1 MNTIWTLFVGLIAI
15 IAAMMALG
23 LLAMFA
29 TLPFLWVFIV
39 FWVIILYRLLP
50 KSFGVFGVSLAVI
63 GVCVYFVISFLS
75 IFVCQPIHYL
85 MKTALAIVAVLIML
99 KGKPRWLWSV
109 VALVFVGS
117 MKNRVLE
124 LTQGLKVYFKNNWDT
139 WVSIWNE
146 ICKNTDYMQLLYSV
160 NPGKNAWGLNEKM
173 ICNVLGIF
181 LEMNKDIELAISTAN
196 DLLTPKKNRRDY
208 ISNHGRNG
216 GSSAVFSEEQHTRI
230 ENIIKSKI
238 NG

>member
-75 IFVCQPIHYL
+75 IFVCQPMHYL
-85 MKTALAIVAVLIML
+85 MKTALATVAVLIML
-99 KGKPRWLWSV
+99 KGKPRWLWGV
-109 VALVFVGS
+109 VALVFIGYGVFYLFYNDIVGPMTFLIMDRPIDTPS
-117 MKNRVLE
+117 QWFDCYRFFWTGIYLDGVIWYSSIISCIIIF
-124 LTQGLKVYFKNNWDT
+124 VYIMYNMYKDKISF
-139 WVSIWNE
+139 
-146 ICKNTDYMQLLYSV
+146 
-160 NPGKNAWGLNEKM
+160 NAL
-173 ICNVLGIF
+173 
-181 LEMNKDIELAISTAN
+181 
-196 DLLTPKKNRRDY
+196 
-208 ISNHGRNG
+208 
-216 GSSAVFSEEQHTRI
+216 
-230 ENIIKSKI
+230 
-238 NG
+238 

>member
-75 IFVCQPIHYL
+75 IFVCQPMHYL
-85 MKTALAIVAVLIML
+85 MKTALATVAVLIML
-99 KGKPRWLWSV
+99 KGKPRWLWGV
-109 VALVFVGS
+109 VALVFIGYGVFYLFYNDIVGP
-117 MKNRVLE
+117 MTFLIMDRPI
-124 LTQGLKVYFKNNWDT
+124 DT
-139 WVSIWNE
+139 PSQWYNCYRFFWTGIYLDGVIWYSSI
-146 ICKNTDYMQLLYSV
+146 
-160 NPGKNAWGLNEKM
+160 
-173 ICNVLGIF
+173 
-181 LEMNKDIELAISTAN
+181 ISTIIIFIYIMY
-196 DLLTPKKNRRDY
+196 NRY
-208 ISNHGRNG
+208 KGKISFN
-216 GSSAVFSEEQHTRI
+216 SL
-230 ENIIKSKI
+230 
-238 NG
+238 

>member
-75 IFVCQPIHYL
+75 IFVCQPMHYL
-85 MKTALAIVAVLIML
+85 MKTALATVAVLIML
-99 KGKPRWLWSV
+99 KGKPRWLWGL
-109 VALVFVGS
+109 VALVFIGYGVFYLFYNDIVGPMTFLIMDRPIDTPS
-117 MKNRVLE
+117 QWFDCYRFFWTGIYLDGVIWYSSIISCIIIF
-124 LTQGLKVYFKNNWDT
+124 VYIMYNMYKDKISF
-139 WVSIWNE
+139 
-146 ICKNTDYMQLLYSV
+146 
-160 NPGKNAWGLNEKM
+160 NAL
-173 ICNVLGIF
+173 
-181 LEMNKDIELAISTAN
+181 
-196 DLLTPKKNRRDY
+196 
-208 ISNHGRNG
+208 
-216 GSSAVFSEEQHTRI
+216 
-230 ENIIKSKI
+230 
-238 NG
+238 

>member
-75 IFVCQPIHYL
+75 IFVCQPMHYL
-85 MKTALAIVAVLIML
+85 MKTALATVAVLIML
-99 KGKPRWLWSV
+99 KGKPRWLWGV
-109 VALVFVGS
+109 VALVFIGYGVFYLFYNDIVGPMTFLIMDRPIDTPS
-117 MKNRVLE
+117 QWYNCYRFFWTGIYLDGVIWYSSIISCIIIF
-124 LTQGLKVYFKNNWDT
+124 VYIMYNMYKDKISF
-139 WVSIWNE
+139 
-146 ICKNTDYMQLLYSV
+146 
-160 NPGKNAWGLNEKM
+160 NAL
-173 ICNVLGIF
+173 
-181 LEMNKDIELAISTAN
+181 
-196 DLLTPKKNRRDY
+196 
-208 ISNHGRNG
+208 
-216 GSSAVFSEEQHTRI
+216 
-230 ENIIKSKI
+230 
-238 NG
+238 

>member
-75 IFVCQPIHYL
+75 IFVCQPMHYL
-85 MKTALAIVAVLIML
+85 MKTALATVAVLIML
-99 KGKPRWLWSV
+99 KGKPRWLWGV
-109 VALVFVGS
+109 VALVFIGYGVFYLFYNDIVGP
-117 MKNRVLE
+117 MTFLIMDRPI
-124 LTQGLKVYFKNNWDT
+124 DT
-139 WVSIWNE
+139 PSQWYNCYRFFWTGIYLDGVIWYSSI
-146 ICKNTDYMQLLYSV
+146 
-160 NPGKNAWGLNEKM
+160 
-173 ICNVLGIF
+173 
-181 LEMNKDIELAISTAN
+181 ISTIIIFV
-196 DLLTPKKNRRDY
+196 Y
-208 ISNHGRNG
+208 IMYNMY
-216 GSSAVFSEEQHTRI
+216 
-230 ENIIKSKI
+230 KDKI
-238 NG
+238 SFNAL